1 FYSKYKCK
9 EVLVV
14 FSAIGIIILNILTE
28 TTLRC
33 SVIVAILLLI
43 IIVEFMIYN
52 NGREDSVVDWIRSLD
67 VVVRCCI
74 FTSILVIMFNLTA
87 SLFVS
92 GDPYSEASFSMTFLS
107 GIGALLIIVSYLC
120 FIYIFIRFLYY
131 LLFGNNN

>member
-1 FYSKYKCK
+1 MF
-9 EVLVV
+9 
-14 FSAIGIIILNILTE
+14 
-28 TTLRC
+28 
-33 SVIVAILLLI
+33 AILLLL
-43 IIVEFMIYN
+43 IIVGFMIYKK
-52 NGREDSVVDWIRSLD
+52 GRADSVVDWIRSLD
-67 VVVRCCI
+67 VVVRVGI
-74 FTSILVIMFNLTA
+74 FSGILGIMFNLTA

>member
-1 FYSKYKCK
+1 M
-9 EVLVV
+9 EVY
-14 FSAIGIIILNILTE
+14 SAIGIIILNILTE
-28 TTLRC
+28 IKLRC
-33 SVIVAILLLI
+33 SVMFAILLLI
-43 IIVEFMIYN
+43 IIVGFMIYKK
-52 NGREDSVVDWIRSLD
+52 GRADSVVDWIRSLD
-67 VVVRCCI
+67 VVVRVGI
-74 FTSILVIMFNLTA
+74 FSGILGIMFNLTA